1 MILMKLAYERV
12 ETPIGTLD
20 LVVGDPDVC
29 LFEFARGRRRVE
41 QRIAARFSD
50 AVLQDAVNPCG
61 YTDRIRAYFEGELAA
76 LDEIPVDTG
85 GTMFQGL
92 VWSELRRIP
101 VGRTRS
107 YVEVARAIGR
117 PTATRAVGAA
127 NGQNPVAVILPCH
140 RVIGAD
146 GTLTGYGG
154 GLDRKRW
161 LLRHEGVALA
171 GSESKRLA
179 FS

>member
-1 MILMKLAYERV
+1 MKLTYERV
-12 ETPIGTLD
+12 ETPIGALD
-20 LVVGDPDVC
+20 LVVRDRDVC

-41 QRIAARFSD
+41 KKLAARFGD
-50 AVLQDAVNPCG
+50 VELHDAVNPSG
-61 YTDRIRAYFEGELAA
+61 YTDLIRAYFEGELSA
-76 LDEIPVDTG
+76 LDEIPVDPG
-85 GTMFQGL
+85 GTTFQGL
-92 VWSELRRIP
+92 VWSELRKRP

-107 YVEVARAIGR
+107 YAEVARAIGR

-161 LLRHEGVALA
+161 LLRHEGVAVPR
-171 GSESKRLA
+171 SEKRLA
-179 FS
+179 F